1 MYYYIIFIIISI
13 ILHYCFTLKYCF
25 IFKILMTFFSVK
37 LYQNLTTAT
46 TKNCPLT
53 YSWPVSFPEIPVGEL
68 AKAGGT
74 QAPL

>member
-1 MYYYIIFIIISI
+1 MYYFIIFIIISI

-25 IFKILMTFFSVK
+25 FFLNSDDFFSVK

-53 YSWPVSFPEIPVGEL
+53 YSWPMSFPEIPVGEL
-68 AKAGGT
+68 AKVGGT